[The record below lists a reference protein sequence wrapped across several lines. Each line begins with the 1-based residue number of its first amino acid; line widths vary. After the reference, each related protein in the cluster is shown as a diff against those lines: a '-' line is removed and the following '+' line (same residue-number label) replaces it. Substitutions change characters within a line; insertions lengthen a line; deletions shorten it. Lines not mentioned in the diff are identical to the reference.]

1 MRTRRGDLL
10 LLDEGKDKRETGR
23 GKRENA
29 YSYLKIV
36 LKIVFAPHLVVV
48 CIIAQ
53 LLELDQYAKKVRV
66 TLLHLCAALHSGVY
80 VGLGCPPT
88 TIVL

>member
-36 LKIVFAPHLVVV
+36 FSPHLVVV